1 MAHRLLYYET
11 GTDEGIQ
18 DRLVDA
24 SRLRCPLHVNQPRN
38 VEWISS
44 SGIASHAWMMCP
56 SAAPSLIYRTNI
68 FVEEHL
74 PARKRNQW
82 RAEIN

>member
-1 MAHRLLYYET
+1 MRYFHLVAYRLLYSET

-56 SAAPSLIYRTNI
+56 SVALSLICRPKV

-74 PARKRNQW
+74 PTRKRN
-82 RAEIN
+82 